1 MWMRLLAD
9 ALETIPA
16 HGRTAGVVRLVCEPL
31 GFLGAWYGNA
41 DFRTRTIRVIEAAG
55 VLDGTQ
61 DRRWA
66 EASFARTPE
75 GNAAM
80 TGRTQTT
87 TLEASDPLLSTVDIP
102 REIPEPRVRFTVPV
116 QSGAEVVGT
125 LSAYGVQEPTPST
138 LALLHELAADL
149 LDDAPERRTPPGFLT
164 NVAEGQLAP
173 IVVLR
178 CSGDTEVEIAA
189 VNGIA
194 AALLGRDRDAC
205 VGLRE
210 ICLPGRYDGAGIL
223 KELKRLCHAGGS
235 QIWTDEP
242 VQDRRSDREEW
253 LDITAVS
260 AAEMLIVTWRTVTD
274 RFLAMRRAQDAARRD
289 HLTNLGSRAVLI
301 EQLQDVL
308 GAPRRSGNGVAV
320 CVIGIDGLTRI
331 NEALSLAAGDEV
343 LRLLA
348 GRLVAEVGDAR
359 LVARL
364 SGDEFAIIL
373 SEVRGPDGA
382 MHAAEMLR
390 DHVMAPMRVLEQDMS
405 PSVSLGIA
413 YAASATDPES
423 LLHDAGL
430 AVRRAKERGRGRIES
445 ADPQLAIDAL
455 ERHRLEQAI
464 RRGMERDEFRAWFQP
479 IVDLQSRAVR
489 GHEALVRW
497 HSAENLAVGPG
508 RFVPIA
514 EMAGLAPT
522 LDLRVLE
529 QSLETLAKLPPDQ
542 FVSVNVSAGSLHS
555 AEYRAAAVE
564 LFSRTGVD
572 TTRVH
577 LEITETALVS
587 DVGATVEA
595 MEHLSTY
602 GAQWYLDDFGTG
614 YSSLAHLRD
623 MPVRGLKLDMS
634 FTQAAREGDP
644 AMIRLTQGVAG
655 LAVGLGLETIAE
667 GIDDDSVAS
676 MLAGQGWSY
685 GQGFLFGQAAR
696 IG

>member
-1 MWMRLLAD
+1 MWMRLLAG
-9 ALETIPA
+9 ALESVP
-16 HGRTAGVVRLVCEPL
+16 TAGRMAAVPQLVCEPL
-31 GFLGAWYGNA
+31 GFLAAWYGIA
-41 DFRTRTIRVIEAAG
+41 DFRTRTIRVEQAAG
-55 VLDGTQ
+55 LLDGTQ
-61 DRRWA
+61 GRRWA

-80 TGRTQTT
+80 SGRTQTT
-87 TLEASDPLLSTVDIP
+87 TIEPSDPLLSTIDIP
-102 REIPEPRVRFTVPV
+102 REISEPRLRFTVPV
-116 QSGAEVVGT
+116 QSDGSVVGT
-125 LSAYGVQEPTPST
+125 LSAYSASEPSPST
-138 LALLHELAADL
+138 LALLHELAEDL
-149 LDDAPERRTPPGFLT
+149 LDDDPERRTPPGYLAH
-164 NVAEGQLAP
+164 VAEGQLAP
-173 IVVLR
+173 IVILR
-178 CSGDTEVEIAA
+178 CAEGAEVEIAA

-205 VGLRE
+205 IGLRDV
-210 ICLPGRYDGAGIL
+210 CLPSRYEATAIL
-223 KELKRLCHAGGS
+223 RELKRLCHEGGT
-235 QIWTDEP
+235 QAWTDEP
-242 VQDRRSDREEW
+242 VQDHRSDREEW
-253 LDITAVS
+253 LDITAV
-260 AAEMLIVTWRTVTD
+260 AVADMLIVTWRTVTD
-274 RFLAMRRAQDAARRD
+274 RYLAMRRAQDAARRD
-289 HLTNLGSRAVLI
+289 HLTNLGSRAVLV
-301 EQLQDVL
+301 EQLHDVL

-320 CVIGIDGLTRI
+320 CVIGIDGLSRI

-364 SGDEFAIIL
+364 SGDEFAVIL
-373 SEVRGPDGA
+373 SDVRGPDGA
-382 MHAAEMLR
+382 MHAAEMMR
-390 DHVMAPMRVLEQDMS
+390 DHMMAPMRVLEQEMT

-413 YAASATDPES
+413 YATSATDPEA

-464 RRGMERDEFRAWFQP
+464 RRGLEHDEFQAWFQP

-497 HSAENLAVGPG
+497 HSSENVTAGPA

-529 QSLETLAKLPPDQ
+529 QSLETLGRLPDDQ

-564 LFSRTGVD
+564 LFARTGVD

-587 DVGATVEA
+587 DIHATVDA
-595 MEHLSTY
+595 MEHLATY

-614 YSSLAHLRD
+614 FSSLAHLRD

-634 FTQAAREGDP
+634 FTQAAREGDA
-644 AMIRLTQGVAG
+644 AMIRLTQGLAG

-667 GIDDDSVAS
+667 GIDDETVATLLS
-676 MLAGQGWSY
+676 GQGWSF

-696 IG
+696 LG